1 MLYYVVLKG
10 EYDLTFVVCDDE
22 ENQRKKIT
30 GMILSVYPDA
40 KITECERADE
50 VTAMNRT
57 AQVIVMDIDM
67 GMGTH
72 MDGIEAARIIYKQ
85 GTGYCSLPL
94 IIFVT
99 GYPERMKE
107 AFSVHAFQ
115 FVEKPIRKKEFEA
128 VLREAGMAVGNIM
141 INAADSKNDIAIKHG
156 KETTSVSRSGIKYA
170 ESKGRVQVL
179 HTVDGS
185 RLYSGTMSELE
196 ELLGEGFYRIH
207 RSFIVNMDFVKHYD
221 RTDVR
226 LLDGTSLMMSKYKYA
241 GFVKGYLAY
250 ISGKRHD

>member
-1 MLYYVVLKG
+1 M
-10 EYDLTFVVCDDE
+10 TFVVCDDE
-22 ENQRKKIT
+22 EIQRKKIT

-40 KITECERADE
+40 KITEIERADE

-67 GMGTH
+67 GTR

-85 GTGYCSLPL
+85 GAGYCSLPL

-107 AFSVHAFQ
+107 AFSVHAFH

-128 VLREAGMAVGNIM
+128 VLREASIAVGNIM
-141 INAADSKNDIAIKHG
+141 INAADSKNDIAIKYG
-156 KETTSVSRSGIKYA
+156 KETTSVSRTGIKYA

-185 RLYSGTMSELE
+185 RLYSGTMSELQ

-241 GFVKGYLAY
+241 GFVKAYLAH
-250 ISGKRHD
+250 ISGKSHV

>member
-1 MLYYVVLKG
+1 M
-10 EYDLTFVVCDDE
+10 TFVVCDDE
-22 ENQRKKIT
+22 EIQRKKIA

-50 VTAMNRT
+50 VTAMYRT
-57 AQVIVMDIDM
+57 AQVIVMDI
-67 GMGTH
+67 GMRSH
-72 MDGIEAARIIYKQ
+72 MDGIEAARVIYRR

-107 AFSVHAFQ
+107 AFSVHAFH
-115 FVEKPIRKKEFEA
+115 FIEKPIRKREFEA
-128 VLREAGMAVGNIM
+128 VIREAGVAVGKM
-141 INAADSKNDIAIKHG
+141 MKNAAESKDDIAIKYG
-156 KETTSVSRSGIKYA
+156 KETTSVSRTGIKYA

-207 RSFIVNMDFVKHYD
+207 RGFIVNMDFVKHYD

-241 GFVKGYLAY
+241 GFVKSYLAH
-250 ISGKRHD
+250 ISKKRHE